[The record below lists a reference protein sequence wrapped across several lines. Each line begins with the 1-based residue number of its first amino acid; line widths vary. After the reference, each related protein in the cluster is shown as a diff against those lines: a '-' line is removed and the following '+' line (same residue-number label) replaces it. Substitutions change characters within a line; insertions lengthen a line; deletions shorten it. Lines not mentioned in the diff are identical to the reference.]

1 MAVAVDRLFESQV
14 DVEGDEEDVLL
25 GLSQWEGVAQVV
37 VEVHCIQGR
46 VERVKTLLESHGF
59 LVVDDQGLAPNT
71 AMIYAA
77 REDRLLGVMEHA

>member
-37 VEVHCIQGR
+37 VEVHCIQNR

-59 LVVDDQGLAPNT
+59 LVVVDQGLAPNT